1 MGGSQGAHVIN
12 EALRTDLQRM
22 LERAHVVHISGR
34 IDYQSLLATH
44 ELLPEAMRTAYRLH
58 DFIDDG
64 FADLLAAADIVV
76 SRAGATSVAE
86 LSAVGTA
93 AVLIPGT
100 FGASHQVKTAEAMVA
115 AGAAVVLREQDLSP
129 NKMANAVLGLL
140 DDPDRLTEMGSAS
153 QTRGQPKAAQ
163 NIAQIGLRLAHCS
176 TEQVGAK

>member
-1 MGGSQGAHVIN
+1 M
-12 EALRTDLQRM
+12 
-22 LERAHVVHISGR
+22 RA
-34 IDYQSLLATH
+34 
-44 ELLPEAMRTAYRLH
+44 AYRLH

-64 FADLLAAADIVV
+64 FANLLAAANIVV

-129 NKMANAVLGLL
+129 NKMANTVLRLL

-153 QTRGQPKAAQ
+153 RTRGQPKAAQ
-163 NIAQIGLRLAHCS
+163 NIARIGLRLAHCS
-176 TEQVGAK
+176 NEQMGAK